1 MILTPELLAVF
12 WRKVA
17 ETPELPKLLE
27 ELLPLLKRE
36 FSVNEIGVFR
46 WQQKPEKIRFLASSF
61 SQSKSVELSLLR
73 AEIQHWLVDEGFSTQ
88 ITRVLPLQ
96 EDEQHCVILSKLTCA
111 ADQQSLLAFIC
122 RREQVTFAFNY
133 IAELL
138 PVFAVAANNHLQ
150 HQKLR
155 QATKVVQ
162 SQCQDLLSKMGKDNM
177 DNQIIGASHG
187 LAQTMEQVSIVAP
200 SDLTVLIRGET
211 GSGKEVVARAILEQS
226 PRADKAFIRVNC
238 GAISPQLID
247 SELFGHEKG
256 SFTGA
261 AGVKLG
267 WFERADGGTLFLD
280 EIGELSL
287 AAQTRLLR
295 VLQEGTLNRVG
306 GEHEINVNVR
316 IIAATHRNLADMVNV
331 KLFRE
336 DLWYRINVFPI
347 YLPALK
353 ERKQDITA
361 LANHFSKRAAK
372 KLGLPFIPITANQI
386 RMLQAYNWPGNV
398 RELQVVME
406 RAAILGQGK
415 QLNIEASLG
424 PTFKGTAPLTAP
436 TSSEN
441 NKELNSIDNNISIE
455 PLEKTIVS
463 SINNA
468 LKVTNGKISG
478 EGGAASLLNI
488 NPNTLRSKMRKYQ
501 ITIKY
506 YPSDIQEGH

>member
-1 MILTPELLAVF
+1 MILTSELLAIF

-27 ELLPLLKRE
+27 ELLPFLKRE
-36 FSVNEIGVFR
+36 FSMNEIGVVR
-46 WQQKPEKIRFLASSF
+46 WQQQPEKIRFLASSF
-61 SQSKSVELSLLR
+61 SQSKNVELSLLHG
-73 AEIQHWLVDEGFSTQ
+73 EIQQWFADERFRSQ
-88 ITRVLPLQ
+88 VTRVLPLQ
-96 EDEQHCVILSKLTCA
+96 QDEQHCVILSKLSCA
-111 ADQQSLLAFIC
+111 ADQQILLAFIY
-122 RREQVTFAFNY
+122 RREQVTFAFDY
-133 IAELL
+133 IPGLL
-138 PVFAVAANNHLQ
+138 PIFSVAANNYLQ
-150 HQKLR
+150 HQKLL

-177 DNQIIGASHG
+177 DNQIIGSSHG
-187 LAQTMEQVSIVAP
+187 LAQTMEQVNIVAP
-200 SDLTVLIRGET
+200 SDLTALIRGET
-211 GSGKEVVARAILEQS
+211 GSGKEVVARAIHEQS

-238 GAISPQLID
+238 GAISPDLID

-306 GEHEINVNVR
+306 GEREINVNVR
-316 IIAATHRNLADMVNV
+316 IIAATHRNLSDMVNE

-347 YLPALK
+347 YLPSLR
-353 ERKQDITA
+353 ERKQDISA
-361 LANHFSKRAAK
+361 LANHFSERAAK
-372 KLGLPFIPITANQI
+372 KLGLPYIPPTSHQAT
-386 RMLQAYNWPGNV
+386 MLQAYHWPGNV

-415 QLNIEASLG
+415 QLDIEASLG
-424 PTFKGTAPLTAP
+424 PSFKVTAPSIPA
-436 TSSEN
+436 EN
-441 NKELNSIDNNISIE
+441 NNHENKLDKSLAIE
-455 PLEKTIVS
+455 PLEKTIIT
-463 SINNA
+463 SIINT
-468 LKVTNGKISG
+468 LKVTNGKING
-478 EGGAASLLNI
+478 EGGAAKLLKL
-488 NPNTLRSKMRKYQ
+488 NPNTLRSKMRKYK
-501 ITIKY
+501 ISIEYSPKDIKEI
-506 YPSDIQEGH
+506 D

>member
-1 MILTPELLAVF
+1 MILTSELLAIF

-27 ELLPLLKRE
+27 ELLPFLKRE
-36 FSVNEIGVFR
+36 FSMNEIGVVR
-46 WQQKPEKIRFLASSF
+46 WQQQPEKIRFLASSF
-61 SQSKSVELSLLR
+61 SQSKNVELSLLHG
-73 AEIQHWLVDEGFSTQ
+73 EIQQWFADERFRSQ
-88 ITRVLPLQ
+88 VTRVLPLQ
-96 EDEQHCVILSKLTCA
+96 QDEQHCVILSKLSCA
-111 ADQQSLLAFIC
+111 ADQQILLAFIY
-122 RREQVTFAFNY
+122 RREQVTFAFDY
-133 IAELL
+133 IPGLL
-138 PVFAVAANNHLQ
+138 PIFSVAANNYLQ
-150 HQKLR
+150 HQKLL

-177 DNQIIGASHG
+177 DNQIIGSSHG
-187 LAQTMEQVSIVAP
+187 LAQTMEQVNIVAP
-200 SDLTVLIRGET
+200 SDLTALIRGET
-211 GSGKEVVARAILEQS
+211 GSGKEVVARAIHEQS

-238 GAISPQLID
+238 GAISPDLID

-306 GEHEINVNVR
+306 GEREINVNVR
-316 IIAATHRNLADMVNV
+316 IIAATHRNLSDMVNE

-336 DLWYRINVFPI
+336 DLWYRVNVFPI
-347 YLPALK
+347 YLPSLR
-353 ERKQDITA
+353 ERKQDISA
-361 LANHFSKRAAK
+361 LANHFSERAAK
-372 KLGLPFIPITANQI
+372 KLGLPYIAPTSNQVTT
-386 RMLQAYNWPGNV
+386 LQAYHWPGNV

-415 QLNIEASLG
+415 QLDIESSLG
-424 PTFKGTAPLTAP
+424 PSFKMAVPSIP
-436 TSSEN
+436 IEN
-441 NKELNSIDNNISIE
+441 NNEENKLDKNVSIE

-501 ITIKY
+501 IEIKY
-506 YPSDIQEGH
+506 FPGNSNLLS